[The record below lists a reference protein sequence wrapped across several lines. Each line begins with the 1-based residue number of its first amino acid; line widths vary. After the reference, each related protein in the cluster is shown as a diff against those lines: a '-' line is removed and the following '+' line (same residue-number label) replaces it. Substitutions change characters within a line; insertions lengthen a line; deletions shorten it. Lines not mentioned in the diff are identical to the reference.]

1 MRLKGKAA
9 IITGAGAGIGRATA
23 ELLAEEG
30 ARVLVADIDANG
42 GEETVRTIRGK
53 SGVAH
58 FLEAD
63 VSKEADA
70 KKIADETMK
79 AFGRIDILVN
89 NAAVFVLQGFEATV
103 EDWKRSLGVNVIG
116 TAMVTKYAVEP
127 MKKQGGAIV
136 NLGSISG
143 FIAQPDFFAYSS
155 TKAALIQM
163 TRNMAM
169 DLGAKIRVNCVCP
182 GSIITAATLR
192 HMEKIG
198 MTLEEFNRAEGAKTF
213 IGRAGQPREV
223 ASAILFL
230 VSEEASYITGAALMV
245 DGGYTA
251 Q

>member
-23 ELLAEEG
+23 ELMAEEG
-30 ARVLVADIDANG
+30 ARVLAADIDTKG
-42 GEETVRTIRGK
+42 GEETVGTIRGK
-53 SGVAH
+53 GGAAH
-58 FLEAD
+58 FVEAD

-89 NAAVFVLQGFEATV
+89 NAAVFVLKGFEATV
-103 EDWKRSLGVNVIG
+103 DDWKRSLGVNVIG
-116 TAMVTKYAVEP
+116 AAMVTKYAVEP

-143 FIAQPDFFAYSS
+143 LVAQPDFFAYSS

-169 DLGAKIRVNCVCP
+169 DLGASKIRVNCVCP
-182 GSIITAATLR
+182 GSIITAASFR
-192 HMEKIG
+192 HM
-198 MTLEEFNRAEGAKTF
+198 
-213 IGRAGQPREV
+213 
-223 ASAILFL
+223 
-230 VSEEASYITGAALMV
+230 
-245 DGGYTA
+245 
-251 Q
+251 